1 VKSSEVKVTFDKVE
15 DIYNLHKMFQ
25 IELSDRMEKWN
36 EQEEIGSIYNM
47 VSQSAA
53 FTPVYTEPKEADF
66 LRVPSCTCS

>member
-1 VKSSEVKVTFDKVE
+1 MKSSEVKVTFDKVE

-53 FTPVYTEPKEADF
+53 FTPVYTEP
-66 LRVPSCTCS
+66 